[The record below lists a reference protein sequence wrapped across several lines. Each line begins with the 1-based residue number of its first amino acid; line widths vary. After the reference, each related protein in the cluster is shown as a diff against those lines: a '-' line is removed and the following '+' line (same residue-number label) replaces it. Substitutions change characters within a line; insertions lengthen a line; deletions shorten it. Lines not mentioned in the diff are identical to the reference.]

1 MQATSGFTSNSPVSV
16 PRAIVAAGHVRACAL
31 LLLVA
36 QLSLAGCGKP
46 AASVEQ
52 QIEDLIKV
60 VADAAEQQQA
70 GDILALI
77 SPAYIDGHGN
87 THDDVSR
94 LLRLQFLR
102 QQDIV
107 LLTTIDSV
115 SVSAGTAA
123 AAEVT
128 VGMAGS
134 DSSLLGFRADAY
146 EFELEFETDGNPSSY
161 SDWRLVSARWGELGT
176 SLK

>member
-1 MQATSGFTSNSPVSV
+1 MQATSGFISVSQVCV
-16 PRAIVAAGHVRACAL
+16 PRASAAAGHGRSCAL
-31 LLLVA
+31 LLLA
-36 QLSLAGCGKP
+36 AYLSLAGCGKP
-46 AASVEQ
+46 ATSAEQ
-52 QIEDLIKV
+52 QIKDWIKF

-70 GDILALI
+70 GDILDLI
-77 SPAYIDGHGN
+77 SPAYSDGHGN
-87 THDDVSR
+87 THDDVTR

-115 SVSAGTAA
+115 NVIAGTAA
-123 AAEVT
+123 AAAVT

-161 SDWRLVSARWGELGT
+161 SDWRLVSARWGALG
-176 SLK
+176 SPLK

>member
-1 MQATSGFTSNSPVSV
+1 MQATSGFRSNSQVCVS
-16 PRAIVAAGHVRACAL
+16 RASAAAGRVRACAL
-31 LLLVA
+31 LLLAV
-36 QLSLAGCGKP
+36 QLALAGCGKP
-46 AASVEQ
+46 VASAEQ
-52 QIEDLIKV
+52 QIRDWIRY

-70 GDILALI
+70 GDILDLI
-77 SPAYIDGHGN
+77 SPAYSDGHGN

-115 SVSAGTAA
+115 NVSAGTAA
-123 AAEVT
+123 AAAVT
-128 VGMAGS
+128 VGMAGT

-176 SLK
+176 PLR